1 MRGIE
6 AIDARTRSLTFAPI
20 RDFSWGKYW
29 GKSAGTVMTGLRQ
42 RKQNLLTAR
51 TIETAK
57 KPGRYSD
64 GNGLYL
70 VVRSG
75 GSKQWMFLYRRESK
89 LREMGLGSPAKGVTL
104 AMARGL
110 RDETRAIMA
119 RGVDP
124 LEAHRQA
131 KQSAAGI
138 PTFGSYAL
146 ALVERI
152 EEGFSNPKHRQQW
165 RNTLQTYCKP
175 IWTLPVDEVDTS
187 GVLACLTPIWQA
199 KPETASRVRGRVERV
214 LNAAKAERLRSGENP
229 AAWRGHL
236 DATLPKRAK
245 LTRGHHAAL
254 AYPDMPPFMSDL
266 RTRPALAALALEL
279 AVLTATRTSEVL
291 NAKWAEFDLDAGLW
305 TIPAERMK
313 ARREH
318 RVALSKRALDIVK
331 ELSTARNSEF
341 IFPGQKAGKPLS
353 NMAMLM
359 LLERMGRR
367 GVITSHGFRST
378 FSDWASEVS
387 PFSSELRETALAHT
401 IGNKAEAAYRRGDA
415 LEKRR
420 AMMEAW
426 AAWCEPKEANVIT
439 FAKPRT

>member
-1 MRGIE
+1 M
-6 AIDARTRSLTFAPI
+6 ANA
-20 RDFSWGKYW
+20 
-29 GKSAGTVMTGLRQ
+29 RQ
-42 RKQNLLTAR
+42 RKQNLLTTR
-51 TIETAK
+51 NIESAK
-57 KPGRYSD
+57 EPGRYSD

-75 GSKQWMFLYRRESK
+75 GSRQWAFLYRRDGK
-89 LREMGLGSPAKGVTL
+89 LKEMGLGSPAKGITL
-104 AMARGL
+104 ARARDL
-110 RDETRAIMA
+110 RDEA
-119 RGVDP
+119 RGVMALGADP
-124 LEAHRQA
+124 LEVRRQSEQA
-131 KQSAAGI
+131 GSGI
-138 PTFGSYAL
+138 PNFGAYAL

-165 RNTLQTYCKP
+165 KNTLQTYCGP
-175 IWTLPVDEVDTS
+175 IWAKRIDEVDTV
-187 GVLACLTPIWQA
+187 GLLACLTPIWQA
-199 KPETASRVRGRVERV
+199 KPETASRLRGRIERV
-214 LNAAKAERLRSGENP
+214 LNSARAEGLRKGENP

-236 DATLPKRAK
+236 DATLPKPKK

-254 AYPDMPPFMSDL
+254 PYAEMPKFMSDL
-266 RTRPALAALALEL
+266 RSRPALAALALEL

-291 NAKWAEFDLDAGLW
+291 NARWAEFDLDAGLW

-318 RVALSKRALDIVK
+318 RVALSKRALALVN
-331 ELSTARNSEF
+331 ELAEARSSQYV
-341 IFPGQKAGKPLS
+341 FPGQKPGQPLS

-367 GVITSHGFRST
+367 GALTSHGFRST

-387 PFSSELRETALAHT
+387 PYSSELRETALAHT

-426 AAWCEPKEANVIT
+426 AQWCEPKAANVIA
-439 FAKPRT
+439 FGRS

>member
-1 MRGIE
+1 
-6 AIDARTRSLTFAPI
+6 
-20 RDFSWGKYW
+20 
-29 GKSAGTVMTGLRQ
+29 MTETGQ

-51 TIETAK
+51 NIETAK
-57 KPGRYSD
+57 DPGRYSD

-75 GSKQWMFLYRRESK
+75 GSKQWAFLYRREGRLK
-89 LREMGLGSPAKGVTL
+89 EMGLGSPLKGVTL
-104 AMARGL
+104 AMARNL
-110 RDETRAIMA
+110 RDDARAIMA

-124 LEAHRQA
+124 LEARRQA
-131 KQSAAGI
+131 EQSAAGI
-138 PTFGSYAL
+138 PTFGAYAL
-146 ALVERI
+146 ALAERI

-165 RNTLQTYCKP
+165 RNTLETYCEP
-175 IWTLPVDEVDTS
+175 IWNLPIDRVDTA

-199 KPETASRVRGRVERV
+199 KPETASRVRGRIERV
-214 LNAAKAERLRSGENP
+214 MNAAKAERLRVGENP

-236 DATLPKRAK
+236 DATLPKPGK

-254 AYPDMPPFMSDL
+254 PYADMPAFMSDL
-266 RTRPALAALALEL
+266 RARPALAAIALEF
-279 AVLTATRTSEVL
+279 AVLTATRTNEVL
-291 NAKWAEFDLDAGLW
+291 KAQWAEFDLDAGRW

-318 RVALSKRALDIVK
+318 RVALSKRALAIVK
-331 ELSTARNSEF
+331 QLSAARSSEF
-341 IFPGQKAGKPLS
+341 VFPGQKPGKPLS

-367 GVITSHGFRST
+367 GVITAHGFRSA
-378 FSDWASEVS
+378 FSDWATEVS
-387 PFSSELRETALAHT
+387 PYSSELRETALAHT

-420 AMMEAW
+420 AMMDAW
-426 AAWCEPKEANVIT
+426 AQWCEPKAANVLS
-439 FAKPRT
+439 FAKPAGAA

>member
-1 MRGIE
+1 M
-6 AIDARTRSLTFAPI
+6 AQ
-20 RDFSWGKYW
+20 
-29 GKSAGTVMTGLRQ
+29 VRQ

-51 TIETAK
+51 TIDTAK
-57 KPGRYSD
+57 EPGRYSD

-70 VVRSG
+70 VVRPG
-75 GSKQWMFLYRRESK
+75 GSKQWVFLYRRDGRLK
-89 LREMGLGSPAKGVTL
+89 EMGLGSPAKGVTL
-104 AMARGL
+104 AMARNL
-110 RDETRAIMA
+110 RDEARTVMA
-119 RGVDP
+119 RGADP
-124 LEAHRQA
+124 LEVRRQSEQA
-131 KQSAAGI
+131 ILGI
-138 PTFGSYAL
+138 PTFGAYAL

-165 RNTLQTYCKP
+165 RNTLETYCGP
-175 IWTLPVDEVDTS
+175 IWSLPIDCIDTA

-199 KPETASRVRGRVERV
+199 KPETASRVRGRIERV
-214 LNAAKAERLRSGENP
+214 LNAAKAERLRIGENP

-236 DATLPKRAK
+236 DATLPKPGK

-254 AYPDMPPFMSDL
+254 PYADMPTFMADL
-266 RTRPALAALALEL
+266 RARPALAAMALEL

-291 NAKWAEFDLDAGLW
+291 NARWSEIDLDAGLW

-318 RVALSKRALDIVK
+318 RQALSKRALAIVK
-331 ELSTARNSEF
+331 ELSAARSSEYV
-341 IFPGQKAGKPLS
+341 FPGQKPGKPLS

-359 LLERMGRR
+359 LLERMGKR
-367 GVITSHGFRST
+367 GAITSHGFRST

-387 PFSSELRETALAHT
+387 PYSSELRETALAHT

-426 AAWCEPKEANVIT
+426 AQWCEPKAANVLA
-439 FAKPRT
+439 FAKPGGA

>member
-1 MRGIE
+1 M
-6 AIDARTRSLTFAPI
+6 ACARN
-20 RDFSWGKYW
+20 
-29 GKSAGTVMTGLRQ
+29 

-51 TIETAK
+51 NVETAK
-57 KPGRYSD
+57 EPGRYSD

-70 VVRSG
+70 VVRAG
-75 GSKQWMFLYRRESK
+75 GSRQWVFLYRRDGK
-89 LREMGLGSPAKGVTL
+89 LKEMGLGSPAKGVTL

-110 RDETRAIMA
+110 RDDARASMA
-119 RGVDP
+119 RGIDP
-124 LEAHRQA
+124 LEARRQA
-131 KQSAAGI
+131 EQSAAGI
-138 PTFGSYAL
+138 PTFGAYAL

-152 EEGFSNPKHRQQW
+152 GGGFSNPKHRKQW
-165 RNTLQTYCKP
+165 KSTLETYCEP
-175 IWTLPVDEVDTS
+175 IWKLPIDRVDTA
-187 GVLACLTPIWQA
+187 GVLSCLVPIWQS
-199 KPETASRVRGRVERV
+199 KPETASRVRGRIERV
-214 LNAAKAERLRSGENP
+214 LNAAKAERLRAGENP

-236 DATLPKRAK
+236 DSTLPRPAK

-254 AYPDMPPFMSDL
+254 AYADIKAFMSDL
-266 RTRPALAALALEL
+266 RARPAVAALALEL

-291 NAKWAEFDLDAGLW
+291 NAKWSEFDLDSGLW
-305 TIPAERMK
+305 TIPAARMK

-318 RVALSKRALDIVK
+318 RVALSNRALAIIK
-331 ELSTARNSEF
+331 RLSTAKSSEF
-341 IFPGQKAGKPLS
+341 VFPGQKSAKPLS
-353 NMAMLM
+353 NMAMSM

-367 GVITSHGFRST
+367 GAVTAHGFRST

-426 AAWCEPKEANVIT
+426 AQWCEPKAESELAV
-439 FAKPRT
+439 AKPSAIPS

>member
-1 MRGIE
+1 M
-6 AIDARTRSLTFAPI
+6 AKA
-20 RDFSWGKYW
+20 
-29 GKSAGTVMTGLRQ
+29 RQ
-42 RKQNLLTAR
+42 RKQNLLTALKVK
-51 TIETAK
+51 TEK
-57 KPGRYSD
+57 EPGRYAD

-70 VVRSG
+70 AVRPG
-75 GSKQWMFLYRRESK
+75 GSKQWMFLYRRDGK
-89 LREMGLGSPAKGVTL
+89 LKEMGLGSPAKGVTL
-104 AMARGL
+104 EMARGL
-110 RDETRAIMA
+110 RDGARALMA
-119 RGVDP
+119 RGADP
-124 LEAHRQA
+124 LDARRQA
-131 KQSAAGI
+131 EQAATGI
-138 PTFGSYAL
+138 PTFGAYAL

-165 RNTLQTYCKP
+165 RNTLETYCGP
-175 IWTLPVDEVDTS
+175 IWNSPIDRVDTA

-199 KPETASRVRGRVERV
+199 KPETASRVRGRIERV
-214 LNAAKAERLRSGENP
+214 LNSAKAERLRTGENP

-236 DATLPKRAK
+236 DATLPKPGK

-254 AYPDMPPFMSDL
+254 PYADMPAFMADL
-266 RTRPALAALALEL
+266 RARPALAALALEL

-291 NAKWAEFDLDAGLW
+291 NARWTEFDLDAGLW

-318 RVALSKRALDIVK
+318 RVALSKRALAIVN
-331 ELSTARNSEF
+331 ELAAARSSEY
-341 IFPGQKAGKPLS
+341 IFPGQKPSKPLS

-367 GVITSHGFRST
+367 GATTSHGFRSS

-387 PFSSELRETALAHT
+387 LYSSELRETALAHS

-420 AMMEAW
+420 TMMEAW
-426 AAWCEPKEANVIT
+426 AQWCEPKAANVLA
-439 FAKPRT
+439 FAKPGGAG